1 MLVLILKRAL
11 SMNNDI
17 YLVWIGGLIDYEG
30 NNLAMAQATYKTWL
44 SLGYDDVK
52 LETIKGA

>member
-1 MLVLILKRAL
+1 MQ
-11 SMNNDI
+11 NNDI
-17 YLVWIGGLIDYEG
+17 YLVWVGGLIDYEG